1 MQAMSEIQPTTAR
14 LYQAAD
20 DLRDVKGQSAVARLL
35 NVSPQVM
42 KNWEARGVSEG
53 GALLAQKIIGCDANW
68 ILSGAGAKQTTY
80 KTTGKPANVMALHEK
95 PADYLVSPGWPFLSF
110 NQDDW
115 NAMDADSKAQIE
127 TYARGL
133 VDRALLAR
141 RKVS

>member
-1 MQAMSEIQPTTAR
+1 MSEIQATTAR
-14 LYQAAD
+14 LYEAAD
-20 DLRDVKGQSAVARLL
+20 EFRDVRGQSAVARLL

-68 ILSGAGAKQTTY
+68 ILYGTGKKQTIY
-80 KTTGKPANVMALHEK
+80 KAADSANKVHAIHE
-95 PADYLVSPGWPFLSF
+95 PQASYTVSSVWPFLSF
-110 NQDDW
+110 SQEDW

-141 RKVS
+141 RKAG

>member
-1 MQAMSEIQPTTAR
+1 MQGMSEIQPTTAR
-14 LYQAAD
+14 LYEAAD
-20 DLRDVKGQSAVARLL
+20 QMRDVRGQSAVARLL

-68 ILSGAGAKQTTY
+68 ILSGVGEKKFVYSATDESKKVHAI
-80 KTTGKPANVMALHEK
+80 HE
-95 PADYLVSPGWPFLSF
+95 AQASYLVSSNWPFVSF
-110 NQDDW
+110 TQDDW

-133 VDRALLAR
+133 VDRALFAR
-141 RKVS
+141 RKAS

>member
-1 MQAMSEIQPTTAR
+1 MTEIQPTAAR
-14 LYQAAD
+14 LYQAAEQ
-20 DLRDVKGQSAVARLL
+20 LQDVQGQSAVARLL

-68 ILSGAGAKQTTY
+68 VLNGFGQKQVVY
-80 KTTGKPANVMALHEK
+80 KSIDGSRIAPEVHDKRASYTVT
-95 PADYLVSPGWPFLSF
+95 PGWPFQSF
-110 NQDDW
+110 TPQDW
-115 NAMDADSKAQIE
+115 NAMDDDSKAQIE

-141 RKVS
+141 RKANA

>member
-1 MQAMSEIQPTTAR
+1 MQVMSEIQPTTAR
-14 LYQAAD
+14 LYEAAD
-20 DLRDVKGQSAVARLL
+20 ELRDVRGQSAVARLL

-68 ILSGAGAKQTTY
+68 ILNGAGERQVVY
-80 KTTGKPANVMALHEK
+80 KASNELSKVHAIHE
-95 PADYLVSPGWPFLSF
+95 AQAEYQVSSSWPFMSF
-110 NQDDW
+110 TQDDW

>member
-1 MQAMSEIQPTTAR
+1 MSQIQPTTAR
-14 LYQAAD
+14 LYEAAD
-20 DLRDVKGQSAVARLL
+20 ELRDVRGQSAVARLL

-68 ILSGAGAKQTTY
+68 ILNGAGKKEVIYRATDESSKVHAIHEPQASY
-80 KTTGKPANVMALHEK
+80 K
-95 PADYLVSPGWPFLSF
+95 VSSGWPFMSF
-110 NQDDW
+110 SQDDW

-133 VDRALLAR
+133 VDRALLAQ

>member
-1 MQAMSEIQPTTAR
+1 MPEIQPTAAS
-14 LYQAAD
+14 LYQAAAE
-20 DLRDVKGQSAVARLL
+20 LQNVQGQSAVARLL

-68 ILSGAGAKQTTY
+68 VLNGFGQKQGVYRTID
-80 KTTGKPANVMALHEK
+80 GSSNVLAVHDTQSNYTVT
-95 PADYLVSPGWPFLSF
+95 PVWPFGSF
-110 NQDDW
+110 TPQDW
-115 NAMDADSKAQIE
+115 NAMDEDSKAQIE

-141 RKVS
+141 RKASA

>member
-1 MQAMSEIQPTTAR
+1 M
-14 LYQAAD
+14 
-20 DLRDVKGQSAVARLL
+20 ARLL

-68 ILSGAGAKQTTY
+68 ILNGSGPRQMTY
-80 KTTGKPANVMALHEK
+80 RTTGESSNVRAIHDQR
-95 PADYLVSPGWPFLSF
+95 ADYLVTSDWPFMSF
-110 NQDDW
+110 GQDDW
-115 NAMDADSKAQIE
+115 NAMDGDSKAQIE

-141 RKVS
+141 RKAS